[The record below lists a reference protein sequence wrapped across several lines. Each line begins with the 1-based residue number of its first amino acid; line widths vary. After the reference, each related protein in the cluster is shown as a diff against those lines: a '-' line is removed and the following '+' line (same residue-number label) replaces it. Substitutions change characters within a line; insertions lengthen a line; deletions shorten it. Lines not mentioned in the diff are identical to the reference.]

1 MKKGLLLLLLV
12 SSVFVQAQSLKEA
25 LFSGKLK
32 NESGTVIR
40 KGDDL
45 ASMMDTTT
53 HKAAP
58 ADTAKVIAVIPAD
71 QMPAQQT
78 TAPTDTAAA
87 APAMNAKDNSAV
99 ATDINPAQ
107 ATIAPAAGVT
117 AATATT
123 TAAAAPKSNNA
134 VLKEYMDSV
143 ASALKTEALAS
154 KKVKKG
160 SYFVLVTYTIDTTG
174 QVAFG
179 DVTLSPENEYLLQQ
193 VKAQLGNDAPRLS
206 PVLNSAGAPRKVIK
220 RYNFTLNKE

>member
-1 MKKGLLLLLLV
+1 MKKGILLLLLAG
-12 SSVFVQAQSLKEA
+12 SGFAQAQSLKDA

-45 ASMMDTTT
+45 ASKMDTTT
-53 HKAAP
+53 HRAAP
-58 ADTAKVIAVIPAD
+58 ADTAKVLAVIPAD

-87 APAMNAKDNSAV
+87 SVTPSTNANDNSTA
-99 ATDINPAQ
+99 ATDINNPA
-107 ATIAPAAGVT
+107 ATTIAPAAGVT
-117 AATATT
+117 AATA
-123 TAAAAPKSNNA
+123 AAAPKSNN
-134 VLKEYMDSV
+134 VILKEYMDSV

-179 DVTLSPENEYLLQQ
+179 DVTLSPENEHLLEQ
-193 VKAQLGNDAPRLS
+193 VKAQLGGDAPRLS

-220 RYNFTLNKE
+220 RYNFTLTKE

>member
-45 ASMMDTTT
+45 ASMMDTTA

-87 APAMNAKDNSAV
+87 APAMNAKDNSTV
-99 ATDINPAQ
+99 ATDINPA
-107 ATIAPAAGVT
+107 ATTIAPAAGVT
-117 AATATT
+117 AAT
-123 TAAAAPKSNNA
+123 TAVAAPKSNNA